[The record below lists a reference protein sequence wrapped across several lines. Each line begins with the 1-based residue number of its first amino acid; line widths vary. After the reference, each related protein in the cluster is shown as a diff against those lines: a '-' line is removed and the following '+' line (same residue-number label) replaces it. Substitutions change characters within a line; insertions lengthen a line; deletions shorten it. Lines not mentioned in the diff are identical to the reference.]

1 MKQLGIVL
9 LLFTHC
15 AFSQK
20 ASQDIFSKIS
30 EADLYNRTY
39 TIDAT
44 APAVV
49 LADVGK
55 TEIINNGK
63 NWFRFEFNRHKR
75 IHILNS
81 AAYDLANVG
90 IHLYAE
96 GENSE
101 RLLSVKA
108 TTYNLENGRI
118 KETKLDKNSVYTVR
132 VNKNNILKRF
142 TLPAVKEG
150 SIIDI
155 EYSIRS
161 DYLFNLTPWIFQN
174 EVPVLWSEYRLALPE
189 FLGYIFLRQGFHSY
203 FINEKN
209 DRVTNFRVSDDRGT
223 GTAQGLNFTATI
235 TDYRWV
241 MKDIPALKK
250 ENLVSSPGNYISKI
264 DFQLSGYRYPLSEK
278 EIMPGWEEMV
288 GQLLER
294 EDFGKDLS
302 ENETWIRPL
311 MKSIAKDTTNHLD
324 LAKNIYAYIRD
335 NFVCTDYDAL
345 YTTQSLKNVAKAKK
359 GNVAELNLLL
369 TALLTNKGVAAAP
382 IILSTRDNGF
392 AYKEYAVLDRFN
404 YVVCRAEIDGKIYF
418 LDASRPLLGFGK
430 LPYECFNGWARVID
444 TAATAVDLNPD
455 LLKEKKLT
463 SLVLAANEHE
473 WMGSFIQQLGD
484 YQSHDLRT
492 QVKKRG
498 GDGYFEN
505 LRESF
510 GSTTKTELGKID
522 SLKLYDQ
529 PVKVEYQFAKPIET
543 GDFIYIHPLFSE
555 AKQNPFNAD
564 SRTYPVEMP
573 YTIDETYLAT
583 IYIPQRYTVE
593 SLPKSIKVKLNEDE
607 ESYFEYAIEQQ
618 GNMILL
624 RSVIKLDRAYYAPAE
639 YDLLRRFFGMIAG
652 KHKEGI
658 VLKRTN

>member
-1 MKQLGIVL
+1 MKQLSFVL
-9 LLFTHC
+9 LLFAHC

-20 ASQDIFSKIS
+20 LAQDIFSNVT
-30 EADLYNRTY
+30 EADLNNRAY

-63 NWFRFEFNRHKR
+63 NWFGFEFNRHKR

-81 AAYDLANVG
+81 SAYNLANVE
-90 IHLYAE
+90 IHLYAD

-101 RLLSVKA
+101 RLLSIKA
-108 TTYNLENGRI
+108 TTYNLENGKIR
-118 KETKLDKNSVYTVR
+118 EAKLDKNSVYTVR
-132 VNKNNILKRF
+132 VNKNNILKKF

-161 DYLFNLTPWIFQN
+161 DYLFNLAPWTFQN
-174 EVPVLWSEYRLALPE
+174 EVPTLWSEYKLALPE
-189 FLGYIFLRQGFHSY
+189 FLGYVFLRQGFHSY

-209 DRVTNFRVSDDRGT
+209 DRVVNFRVSDERGT
-223 GTAQGLNFTATI
+223 GTTQGLNFTATI
-235 TDYRWV
+235 TDYRWA
-241 MKDIPALKK
+241 MKDVPALRK
-250 ENLVSSPGNYISKI
+250 ENFVSSPINYISKI
-264 DFQLSGYRYPLSEK
+264 DFQLSGYRYPLTEK
-278 EIMPGWEEMV
+278 EIMPGWKETA

-294 EDFGKDLS
+294 EDFGKYLT
-302 ENETWIRPL
+302 ENETWIEPL
-311 MKSIAKDTTNHLD
+311 IKLIITDSVDHLD
-324 LAKNIYAYIRD
+324 VARKVYTYVRD
-335 NFVCTDYDAL
+335 NFVCTDYNAL
-345 YTTQSLKNVAKAKK
+345 YTTQSLRNVVKTKK

-369 TALLTNKGVAAAP
+369 TALLKNQGLSVAP
-382 IILSTRDNGF
+382 VILSTRDNGF

-404 YVVCRAEIDGKIYF
+404 YAVCRAEIEGKVFF

-430 LPYECFNGWARVID
+430 LPHECFNGWARVID
-444 TAATAVDLNPD
+444 TAATAIDLSPD

-463 SLVLAANEHE
+463 SLVLVANENS
-473 WMGSFIQQLGD
+473 WMGNFMQQLGD
-484 YQSHDLRT
+484 YYSYDIRT

-498 GDGYFEN
+498 EEDYFEN

-510 GSTTKTELGKID
+510 GSATKTEVSKID

-529 PVKVEYQFAKPIET
+529 PVKLKYQFTKPIEA
-543 GDFIYIHPLFSE
+543 GDFLYINPLFGE

-564 SRTYPVEMP
+564 NRSYPVEMP
-573 YTIDETYLAT
+573 YTMDETYLAT
-583 IYIPQRYTVE
+583 IYIPEKYSVE

-607 ESYFEYAIEQQ
+607 GSYFEYAIEKQ

-639 YDLLRRFFGMIAG
+639 YDLLRRFFGMIAE

-658 VLKRTN
+658 VLKKN